1 MVLRSGIPSYSI
13 EYLDY
18 TTRVVQVNS
27 GYISQLESEVEPLE
41 KDKLAKLYDLGYIR
55 DHVTLGKIHDS
66 LSNKA
71 TLLDLLDDSYS
82 EQS

>member
-1 MVLRSGIPSYSI
+1 MTSYSI
-13 EYLDY
+13 GYLDY
-18 TTRVVQVNS
+18 TTRVVEVS
-27 GYISQLESEVEPLE
+27 SSHISQSESEVEPLE
-41 KDKLAKLYDLGYIR
+41 KDELTKSHDLGYVR
-55 DHVTLGKIHDS
+55 DHVTSSKIHDL